1 MPSGSSAAGRHVWPW
16 VSTAHGSAGLVVG
29 HTGASSSATSVAP
42 GPVNVLLLNVLLLYM
57 VGAR

>member
-1 MPSGSSAAGRHVWPW
+1 MPSGLSAAGRHVWPW
-16 VSTAHGSAGLVVG
+16 VSTAHGSAGLVGG

-42 GPVNVLLLNVLLLYM
+42 GPVNVLLLYM